1 MLKLQK
7 LKNKIKQIGTVLLMR
22 LSFFIYQFRGVY
34 MIKVNHVESYI
45 TDNVLHSKQWDM
57 SSEDVKTKAVNNS
70 IAKLKQILKPEI
82 EQGYELEIE
91 DVALQAVWMLKVD
104 DSFQRAE
111 MGATYIAVDGIM
123 LMFSGKDNTLSPDIA
138 NKFGISLFNGVRR
151 KAGSYRIAHSTNYRI
166 PVSDSQKLAS
176 QRVND

>member
-1 MLKLQK
+1 
-7 LKNKIKQIGTVLLMR
+7 
-22 LSFFIYQFRGVY
+22 

-45 TDNVLHSKQWDM
+45 TNSVLHSNQWDVA
-57 SSEDVKTKAVNNS
+57 SEKIKQKAVNNS

-82 EQGYELEIE
+82 AKGYELEIE

-123 LMFSGKDNTLSPDIA
+123 MMFSFKDNTLSPDVA
-138 NKFGISLFNGVRR
+138 RKFGISLFNGIR
-151 KAGSYRIAHSTNYRI
+151 
-166 PVSDSQKLAS
+166 Q
-176 QRVND
+176 